1 MQNMIFNQD
10 LSFKMPVVTQING
23 ELQCGLCWD
32 EYTRNRMADP
42 KALEQYGYKV
52 YSQNDEDGIIHEVF
66 RRIGTKSKLFVEFG
80 VQDGLESNCH
90 LLLHYGWKG
99 LWIEGSKEYCED
111 LKMRFRPV
119 INEGKLVIANEFITK
134 NNINNII
141 EKNGFS
147 GEIDLL
153 SVDIDG
159 NDYYVWAALDIIN
172 PRVVITEYNG
182 KFPPDLEWQQAYNPD
197 HIWDGSDW
205 HGASLKSFEILGR
218 EKGYR
223 LVGTNLRGCN
233 AFFVREDLC
242 KDLFLGKGL
251 AEELYNPL
259 RMGLSFVSYHPS
271 RYCLANQKEGLGLLN
286 YRDYSLINGF
296 HEIEHDDNGDFVWTS
311 AQESTMRLRL
321 HPKTEMVSIPY
332 RAPEEVFNHV
342 KEYKIIVLGKYC
354 ERRVMVSKPDD
365 TIDIGLDEVTE
376 GEEILEIT
384 ISIPCLWVP
393 SSDGTSTDNRKLGIM
408 IELSKIKFHSTT

>member
-1 MQNMIFNQD
+1 MLFNQELCFD
-10 LSFKMPVVTQING
+10 LPVGTQLNG

-32 EYTRNRMADP
+32 EYTRRRMADP

-66 RRIGTKSKLFVEFG
+66 RRIGTKNKLFVEFG
-80 VQDGLESNCH
+80 VQNGLESNCH

-99 LWIEGSKEYCED
+99 LWIEGSKEYCKD

-119 INEGKLVIANEFITK
+119 ISEGKLVIDNEFITK
-134 NNINNII
+134 ENINEII

-159 NDYYVWAALDIIN
+159 NDYYVWKAIDVIN

-182 KFPPDLEWQQAYNPD
+182 KFPPDLEWCQAYNPN
-197 HIWDGSDW
+197 HMWDGSDW
-205 HGASLKSFEILGR
+205 HGASLKSYELLGR

-233 AFFVREDLC
+233 AFFVRVDLC
-242 KDLFLGKGL
+242 KDLFLGNGF

-259 RMGLSFVSYHPS
+259 RMGLSFVSNHPS
-271 RYCLANQKEGLGLLN
+271 KYCLVDQKENLGVLN
-286 YRDYSLINGF
+286 YRDYNLVEGF
-296 HEIEHDDNGDFVWTS
+296 HDIEHNESGDFVWTS
-311 AQESTMRLRL
+311 SKEAVLQLRV
-321 HPKTEMVSIPY
+321 PRNTKMISIPY
-332 RAPEEVFNHV
+332 RVPQEVID
-342 KEYKIIVLGKYC
+342 EIDDYSIIVSGD
-354 ERRVMVSKPDD
+354 RVDITNTVSKCEG
-365 TIDIGLDEVTE
+365 TIDICLGETTE
-376 GEEILEIT
+376 DEEIVDLSINIPRLWIPSKNG
-384 ISIPCLWVP
+384 ISQD
-393 SSDGTSTDNRKLGIM
+393 SRELGIM
-408 IELSKIKFHSTT
+408 IDVSGIRICGLR